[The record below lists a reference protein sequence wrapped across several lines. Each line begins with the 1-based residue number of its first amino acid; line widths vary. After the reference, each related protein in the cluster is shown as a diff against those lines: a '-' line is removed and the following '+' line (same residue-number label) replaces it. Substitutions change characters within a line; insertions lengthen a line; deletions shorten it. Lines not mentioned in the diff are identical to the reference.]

1 MAWDTQTEEIRDRAI
16 WWAGGIIIVGLIGL
30 GVYYRFFM
38 QAPAPL
44 PEKTQLPQLVPP
56 RPITDEDVVEH
67 PIPENKEPEA
77 GLPPL
82 NDSDQLVHDS
92 LAGLF
97 DPRLVEQMLN
107 PENIVRHIVATVDN
121 LPRHKVAVEV
131 RPLKMTP
138 GSTLVSTHGDTTV
151 IAEANYAR
159 YAPFLKA
166 LRSADPKQLAAVYF
180 RLYPL
185 FQHAYEDLGYPNKY
199 FNDRLIQT
207 IDDMLKAPELP
218 GAIQVVQPKVFYEFS
233 DPDLEERSA
242 GQKLI
247 MRMGPAHEREI
258 KEKLRAL
265 RAEILKNE
273 SAVKTQGK

>member
-1 MAWDTQTEEIRDRAI
+1 MAWDSQTEEIRDRAI
-16 WWAGGIIIVGLIGL
+16 WWAGGIVIAGIIGVV
-30 GVYYRFFM
+30 VYYKFFA

-44 PEKTQLPQLVPP
+44 PERTQLPALVPP
-56 RPITDEDVVEH
+56 RPVTDEDVVQH
-67 PIPENKEPEA
+67 PVPETKEPEA
-77 GLPPL
+77 GLPTL
-82 NDSDQLVHDS
+82 NASDQLVHDS

-121 LPRHKVAVEV
+121 LPRHKVAVEI
-131 RPLKMTP
+131 RPLKVTP
-138 GSTLVSTHGDTTV
+138 GSTQVLTRGDTMV
-151 IAEANYAR
+151 LAEQNYIR

-185 FQHAYEDLGYPNKY
+185 FQQAYEDLGYPGKY

-207 IDDMLKAPELP
+207 IDDMLKAPDLTGPIE
-218 GAIQVVQPKVFYEFS
+218 VVQPKVFYEHANA
-233 DPDLEERSA
+233 DLEERSA
-242 GQKLI
+242 GQKLL
-247 MRMGPAHEREI
+247 MRMGPAHEREL
-258 KEKLRAL
+258 KERLRAL

-273 SAVKTQGK
+273 AVKGK